1 MSFFN
6 LQHAHQKTHNELLK
20 DFENNDEQDFKHH
33 KEQSKGHE
41 EKSHHLLVPNKACNA
56 RLSN

>member
-1 MSFFN
+1 MSYFN

-33 KEQSKGHE
+33 KEQSKDHE
-41 EKSHHLLVPNKACNA
+41 EKSHAYAQQSLQCT
-56 RLSN
+56 S

>member
-6 LQHAHQKTHNELLK
+6 LQHAHQKNHNELLK
-20 DFENNDEQDFKHH
+20 DFEKNDEQDFKHH
-33 KEQSKGHE
+33 KEQSKGVE
-41 EKSHHLLVPNKACNA
+41 EKSHYLSMPNKACNA